1 MASRHAGE
9 RIFVVFD
16 AYPRRIIAETTLD
29 DTNKHGIPRGCLS
42 YFCFMHMS
50 KKTHQSNQAFRSIL
64 MIRYILRDS
73 FKKKTLQYLSLTH
86 FHHVEIM
93 NESRFKM
100 RQKNFFEVAVSI
112 VLRTSK
118 LPRKKITASVTE
130 TIYFRT
136 LTAQR
141 SAHKAAIC
149 EGSLRH
155 YKNQSKTNSIE
166 P

>member
-1 MASRHAGE
+1 
-9 RIFVVFD
+9 
-16 AYPRRIIAETTLD
+16 
-29 DTNKHGIPRGCLS
+29 
-42 YFCFMHMS
+42 
-50 KKTHQSNQAFRSIL
+50 
-64 MIRYILRDS
+64 
-73 FKKKTLQYLSLTH
+73 
-86 FHHVEIM
+86 M
-93 NESRFKM
+93 NESRFKV

-136 LTAQR
+136 LTAHR

-155 YKNQSKTNSIE
+155 YKNQSKTNSLETWSVTRTCSTSTKQRASRRASVVTSGTTLFSISCVRTLERMHSVTAKVNCPRTLELE
-166 P
+166 PYTRKKTLRPFVEK